1 MEKEPRHVLYATS
14 ARIGGIGLDA
24 VAHETLRGIQDQL
37 GMAIAYANR
46 TSDVGPGKVLT
57 LRWHPVRLFSGLE
70 RKYYY
75 GAKKKTLDRVASR
88 FLRKGSFDLFHGWSG
103 EALYSLRVAKE
114 LGVPSVLEIP
124 TWHRHK
130 GNVVPFRTEAEIRME
145 SAPVPQR
152 WLNRLLISRQQSL
165 EEYELADLLLV
176 LSEKAEETFVFAGF
190 PKSKLFRMARGVDV
204 ERFKPAAAPPPVF
217 RALFVGALIKRK
229 GVQLLLE
236 AWKKLNLPRAELWLA
251 GYPHSEIAPYLVGL
265 PDSVKILGFNSR
277 VEEVYRQCSIFVFP
291 SECEGSAKAT
301 YEAAASGLA
310 QITTRESGDVVVDGV
325 NGILI
330 PPNNGE
336 ALCEAIMRLYRN
348 PELALKM
355 GAAGRERAVEQF
367 TWDHFRRRVS
377 EAYRAAMAIRQPQL
391 A

>member
-14 ARIGGIGLDA
+14 ARIGGYGLDS
-24 VAHETLRGIQDQL
+24 VAHETLRGIQNQL

-46 TSDVGPGKVLT
+46 ADDLKSGKIVT
-57 LRWHPVRLFSGLE
+57 LRWHPVRLFSSLE
-70 RKYYY
+70 AKYYY

-88 FLRKGSFDLFHGWSG
+88 LLRKGSFDLFHGWSG
-103 EALYSLRVAKE
+103 EALLSLRTAKD
-114 LGVPSVLEIP
+114 LGIPSVLEIP

-130 GNVVPFRTEAEIRME
+130 GNVVPLRTNAEIQMDE
-145 SAPVPQR
+145 APLPQR
-152 WLNRLLISRQQSL
+152 WLNRLLVSRQQSL

-176 LSEKAEETFVFAGF
+176 LSEKSEETFLFAGF
-190 PKSKLFRMARGVDV
+190 PKSKLFRMSRGVDV
-204 ERFKPAAAPPPVF
+204 ERFRPGSPPPVF

-229 GVQLLLE
+229 GVHLLLE
-236 AWKKLNLPRAELWLA
+236 AWKKLSLPNAELWLA
-251 GYPHSEIAPYLVGL
+251 GHPHGELVPYLSGL
-265 PDSVKILGFNSR
+265 PDSVKILGFSSR
-277 VEEVYRQCSIFVFP
+277 VEELYRQCSLFVFP

-310 QITTRESGDVVVDGV
+310 QITTRESGDVVVDGE

-330 PPNNGE
+330 PPNNCE
-336 ALCEAIMRLYRN
+336 ALCEAILRLYRN
-348 PELALKM
+348 PDIALQM
-355 GAAGRERAVEQF
+355 GASGRKRAVEQF

-391 A
+391 V

>member
-14 ARIGGIGLDA
+14 ARIGGFGLDS
-24 VAHETLRGIQDQL
+24 VAHETLRGVQDQL

-46 TSDVGPGKVLT
+46 AGDLEPGKITT
-57 LRWHPVRLFSGLE
+57 LQWHPVRLLSSLE

-88 FLRKGSFDLFHGWSG
+88 FVRRGSFDLFHGWSG
-103 EALYSLRVAKE
+103 EALLSLRAAKE
-114 LGVPSVLEIP
+114 LGIPSVLEIP

-130 GNVVPFRTEAEIRME
+130 GNVVPLKTDAEIQME
-145 SAPVPQR
+145 NAPILR
-152 WLNRLLISRQQSL
+152 RCLNQLLVSRQQSL

-204 ERFKPAAAPPPVF
+204 ERFKPGTPPAVF

-229 GVQLLLE
+229 GVHLLLQ
-236 AWKKLNLPRAELWLA
+236 AWKRLSLPRAELWLA
-251 GYPHSEIAPYLVGL
+251 GHPHAELSPYLVGL
-265 PDSVKILGFNSR
+265 PDSVKILGFSGR
-277 VEEVYRQCSIFVFP
+277 VEELYRRCSVFVFP

-310 QITTRESGDVVVDGV
+310 QVTTRESGDVVVDGV

-330 PPNNGE
+330 PPNNGD
-336 ALCEAIMRLYRN
+336 ALCEAILRLYRN
-348 PELALKM
+348 PDLALKM

-391 A
+391 VR

>member
-14 ARIGGIGLDA
+14 ARIGGVGLDS

-37 GMAIAYANR
+37 GLAIAYANR
-46 TSDVGPGKVLT
+46 SNDLDARKIMT
-57 LRWHPVRLFSGLE
+57 LRWHPVRLFSSLE

-75 GAKKKTLDRVASR
+75 GAKKKALDRVASR
-88 FLRKGSFDLFHGWSG
+88 LLRKRSFDLFHGWSG
-103 EALYSLRVAKE
+103 ESLLSLRVAKD
-114 LGVPSVLEIP
+114 LGIPSVLEIP

-130 GNVVPFRTEAEIRME
+130 GNIVPLRTNAELQME
-145 SAPVPQR
+145 KAPVPQR
-152 WLNRLLISRQQSL
+152 WLNRLLVSRQQSL

-176 LSEKAEETFVFAGF
+176 LSEKAEETFLFAGF
-190 PKSKLFRMARGVDV
+190 PKNKLFRMARGVDV
-204 ERFKPAAAPPPVF
+204 ERFRPGTAPPVF

-229 GVQLLLE
+229 GVPVLLE
-236 AWKKLNLPRAELWLA
+236 AWKKLNLSRAELWLA
-251 GYPHSEIAPYLVGL
+251 GHPHGELAPYMKGL

-277 VEEVYRQCSIFVFP
+277 VEELYRQCSIFVFP
-291 SECEGSAKAT
+291 SECEGSAKST

-310 QITTRESGDVVVDGV
+310 QITTRESGDVVVDGL

-330 PPNNGE
+330 PPNNCE
-336 ALCEAIMRLYRN
+336 ALCEAILQLHGN
-348 PELALKM
+348 PDLAQKM
-355 GAAGRERAVEQF
+355 GAAGRERVVEQF

-391 A
+391 V

>member
-14 ARIGGIGLDA
+14 ARIGGVGLDS
-24 VAHETLRGIQDQL
+24 VAHETLRGIKDQL
-37 GMAIAYANR
+37 GMALAYANR
-46 TSDVGPGKVLT
+46 ASDLDPHKIRT
-57 LRWHPVRLFSGLE
+57 LRWHPVRLFSNLE

-103 EALYSLRVAKE
+103 EALRSLRVAKE
-114 LGVPSVLEIP
+114 IGIPSVLEVP

-130 GNVVPFRTEAEIRME
+130 GNVVPYKTETELQME
-145 SAPVPQR
+145 SAPLPQR
-152 WLNRLLISRQQSL
+152 WLNRLLISRHQSL

-176 LSEKAEETFVFAGF
+176 LSRKAEETFVFAGF
-190 PKSKLFRMARGVDV
+190 PKSKLFRMSRGVDV
-204 ERFKPAAAPPPVF
+204 ERFRPGPSPPVF

-229 GVQLLLE
+229 GVHLLLE

-251 GYPHSEIAPYLVGL
+251 GHPHPELAPFLRAL
-265 PDSVKILGFNSR
+265 PDSVKILGFSGR
-277 VEEVYRQCSIFVFP
+277 VEEFYRQSSIFVFP

-310 QITTRESGDVVVDGV
+310 QITTRESGDVVLDGV
-325 NGILI
+325 NGIII
-330 PPNNGE
+330 PPNNCQ
-336 ALCEAIMRLYRN
+336 ALCEAILRLYHD
-348 PELALKM
+348 PDLARQM
-355 GAAGRERAVEQF
+355 GAAGRVRAVEQF
-367 TWDHFRRRVS
+367 TWEHFRHRVA

-391 A
+391 V